1 MPAEVNADLHP
12 STLAAIR
19 DLVVLERYTIDDTNT
34 AALFDGDAE
43 YALALVVNED
53 SDATAVVTTDG
64 GGNNATVVNGS
75 AYGNSQGSGSN
86 NNVYHD
92 GSDYVIENQNGST
105 QDYTVVGVTEV

>member
-1 MPAEVNADLHP
+1 MTTDVNADKHP

-19 DLVVLERYTIDDTNT
+19 DLVVLERHDIDDTNT

-53 SDATAVVTTDG
+53 SDATAVVSTDG
-64 GGNNATVVNGS
+64 PGNNASIVDGA

-92 GSDYVIENQNGST
+92 GSNYVIENQNGSA
-105 QDYTVVGVTEV
+105 QSYTVVGVAEV

>member
-1 MPAEVNADLHP
+1 MTTDVNADLHP

-19 DLVVLERYTIDDTNT
+19 DLVVLERHTIGDTNT

-64 GGNNATVVNGS
+64 GGNNASIVDGA

-92 GSDYVIENQNGST
+92 GSDYVIENQNGSE
-105 QDYTVVGVTEV
+105 QSYTVVGVAEV